1 MTNSMKRLSVET
13 SIGDGN
19 YEIFPSKFQQVL
31 YYCKLKCNELN
42 VSLTEP

>member
-1 MTNSMKRLSVET
+1 MET
-13 SIGDGN
+13 GIADGN

-31 YYCKLKCNELN
+31 YYCKLKFTDLN